1 MRIAVI
7 GGGLFGATA
16 ATYAARHGHDVH
28 LFEAK
33 PQLMAGATASTYCRL
48 HRGMHY
54 PRHAET
60 GRESRRAEKSFRIEY
75 GDAVIDG
82 GRQIYIVPEH
92 GSHVTVREFA
102 DFLDNEGL
110 PFAEDGGIFTVE
122 EPRVNLE
129 ILADLVKEK
138 VAASG
143 VKVHLGERAHARMR
157 DRFDRIVV
165 ATYAGLNDTLDELGC
180 QRAEY
185 RFQVV
190 EKPIVRLADSFKDTS
205 VVVID
210 GPFGCV
216 DPFDDTEYH
225 ALGHVTKTIHAQNT
239 GYRAIVPPHLAPL
252 VNEGFIP
259 NAPYSR
265 WREAAEDLWR
275 YIPDFQVMEYLGSS
289 YVVRAVLARVEDT
302 DRRPSLVRHVDNQVI
317 TVFSGKL
324 GTCTNCAVDVLSM
337 LDLRRGHDWPAVS
350 QAHSSFRGS
359 SVLRTERETA

>member
-1 MRIAVI
+1 MVMRVAVI
-7 GGGLFGATA
+7 GGGPFGSTA
-16 ATYAARHGHDVH
+16 AVYAARAGHDVH

-33 PQLMAGATASTYCRL
+33 PQLMAGATASCFARL
-48 HRGMHY
+48 HRGAHY
-54 PRHAET
+54 PRSVAT

-82 GRQIYIVPEH
+82 GRQLYIVPEH

-122 EPRVNLE
+122 EPRINLE

-143 VKVHLGERAHARMR
+143 VKVHLGERADARMR

-239 GYRAIVPPHLAPL
+239 GYCAIVPPHLAPL
-252 VNEGFIP
+252 VGEGFIP

-265 WREAAEDLWR
+265 WREVAEDLWR
-275 YIPDFQVMEYLGSS
+275 YIPGFQVMEYLGSS
-289 YVVRAVLARVEDT
+289 YVVRAVLANVEET
-302 DRRPSLVRHVDNQVI
+302 DRRPTLVAHHNKQI
-317 TVFSGKL
+317 SSIFSGKL
-324 GTCTNCAVDVLSM
+324 STCVVAALSVCDSIRSKEM
-337 LDLRRGHDWPAVS
+337 EA
-350 QAHSSFRGS
+350 A
-359 SVLRTERETA
+359 